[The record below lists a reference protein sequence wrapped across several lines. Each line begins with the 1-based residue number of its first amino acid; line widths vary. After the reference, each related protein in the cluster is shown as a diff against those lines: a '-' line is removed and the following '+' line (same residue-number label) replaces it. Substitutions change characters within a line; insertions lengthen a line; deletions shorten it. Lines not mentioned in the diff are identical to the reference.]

1 MATEVPNGNGQY
13 REPDIYVV
21 GLGIKGIEHVTRETE
36 AAFRRSNEIL
46 AVATHPAVLTY
57 LESMGPKVTN
67 LHTISYREDEH
78 RLDAYDTM
86 AASVLAAALE
96 HPPVTFALYGH
107 PMIYV
112 LPSRQVMQAAPYLGL
127 KAEVQPG
134 ISSLDT
140 IFCDLGIDP
149 ASDGLQM
156 YEATDLLLRR
166 RPLQPDVPCLIW
178 QVGTVESVLYSTAMS
193 RPERFSR
200 IKEYLLQF
208 YPPEHELIAVYST
221 HHPLLDPTMTKF
233 KLGEMEAHHYDLH
246 QGLTVY
252 IPPVQIR
259 AVEDLELARKIESQD
274 HHLTLVQP
282 HEEAVS
288 TS

>member
-1 MATEVPNGNGQY
+1 MATEVSNGNGQH

-46 AVATHPAVLTY
+46 AVATHPAVLSY

-67 LHTISYREDEH
+67 LQTISYREDEH
-78 RLDAYDTM
+78 RLGAYDTM

-112 LPSRQVMQAAPYLGL
+112 LPSRQVLHAAPYLGL

-166 RPLQPDVPCLIW
+166 RRLQPDVPCLLW
-178 QVGTVESVLYSTAMS
+178 QVGAVESALYSTAAS

-200 IKEYLLQF
+200 IKEYLLEF
-208 YPPEHELIAVYST
+208 YPPEHELIAVYSSQ
-221 HHPLLDPTMTKF
+221 HPLLDPTLTRF
-233 KLGEMEAHHYDLH
+233 KLGEMEDHHYDLH

-252 IPPVQIR
+252 IPPVRLQD
-259 AVEDLELARKIESQD
+259 VVDKELARKIESQE
-274 HHLTLVQP
+274 HLATLVHP
-282 HEEAVS
+282 HAEA
-288 TS
+288 TSAS